1 MTDNEQIENDIRQAL
16 SLRKPQADSLEILAK
31 VSSSVLADS
40 IGEQKRGGA
49 LGARTLPDLAAQL
62 EAVRKICPSVKSFD
76 RDFCSLCF
84 ALATGV
90 GKTRLMGAFIAYLHE
105 AHGIKNF
112 VVIAPNLTIYE
123 KLITDFTPGSPK
135 YVFSGIG
142 AFAGNPPIIITGETY
157 QSGKGV
163 QETDLFKSVVINIF
177 NIAKLTAKDKGHFD
191 AKDEKAKV
199 ARIRRL
205 IESIGESYFNYL
217 ASRDDLVVLMDEAH
231 RYRADAGA
239 AAINELKPVLGI
251 ELTATPREIRG
262 QREIPFNNIAYEYT
276 LAEAMMDGFVK
287 EPAIATRKGF
297 NITEHVKDSPELER
311 LKLNDGALIHE
322 NTKAALAN
330 WAQNHSKPVVKPF
343 MLVVAADRAHADELQ
358 AYMES
363 DAFRKGA
370 YKGKIVKVYSGMGA
384 AEEEKMVGQLLE
396 IEKPGNP
403 VEIVIH
409 VNKLSEGW
417 DVTNLYTIV
426 PLRAANSVNLVEQS
440 IGRGLRLPYG
450 ERTGD
455 EAVDTLAVVSHDHYA
470 EIIAKAKDKKML
482 MFKSYILGEDGNDE
496 KKRVESI
503 APASR
508 QLAAVAKGGGRGA
521 TALPNDGRARTPS
534 APYIPTSA
542 GIGVE
547 DLTPAFGAAL
557 EAIQETVDDRAGRL
571 SACDLTDEATFKAV
585 VDEAVKQV
593 KEATGE
599 APDKSMLEKACQVV
613 ASMTIFIP
621 KVFREP
627 KDAVVQSFDDFDLDE
642 EELKALN
649 PIDDKL
655 KVTTIRTGD
664 GVKIFETGGEGDAA
678 ANHLTTLIGKL
689 RKMDAIDY
697 DGNSGLVAK
706 LAQEAV
712 ESLERRHTKDDAANI
727 MRNNM
732 DRIAVAIRDQLLK
745 HAHYEGGG
753 YAFKVTPG
761 CHPLGL
767 SSALIG
773 ETDQFR
779 DFAAPLKGERGKIKS
794 MVFTGFKKCL
804 YEKQKFE
811 SEPERM
817 FAVIVDRGE
826 KVVAWFRPQY
836 SGFSIRR
843 GNGENYFPDFVVET
857 TAGKYICEVKADNSV
872 EDADVIDKA
881 DAAIEWCRVVS
892 EAERGAGRKEW
903 RYVFIKESQIDE
915 AMEFDVAVQKFTMT
929 KTKEAGK

>member
-1 MTDNEQIENDIRQAL
+1 MTENEQIENAIRQAL
-16 SLRKPQADSLEILAK
+16 SLRKPQADSLAILAK
-31 VSSSVLADS
+31 VAATGLLKKNA
-40 IGEQKRGGA
+40 
-49 LGARTLPDLAAQL
+49 DLAAQL
-62 EAVRKICPSVKSFD
+62 EAVQKICPSVKSFD

-84 ALATGV
+84 ELATGV
-90 GKTRLMGAFIAYLHE
+90 GKTRLMGAFIAYLNE

-112 VVIAPNLTIYE
+112 MVIAPNLTIYE
-123 KLITDFTPGSPK
+123 KLIADFTNTQSPK

-142 AFAGNPPIIITGETY
+142 AFASNPPTIITGETY
-157 QSGKGV
+157 QTGKGV
-163 QETDLFKSVVINIF
+163 QENDLFNGVVINIF

-217 ASRDDLVVLMDEAH
+217 ASCEDLVVLMDEAH

-262 QREIPFNNIAYEYT
+262 QREVPFKNIAYEYK
-276 LAEAMMDGFVK
+276 LAAAMMDGFVK

-297 NITEHVKDSPELER
+297 NITEHVKDSPELEH
-311 LKLNDGALIHE
+311 LKLNDGAIIHE
-322 NTKAALAN
+322 NTKAALEN

-343 MLVVAADRAHADELQ
+343 MLVVAADKAHADELQ

-370 YKGKIVKVYSGMGA
+370 YRGKIVKVYSGMSA
-384 AEEEKMVGQLLE
+384 AEDEKMVGQLLE
-396 IEKPGNP
+396 IEKSGNP
-403 VEIVIH
+403 IEIVIH

-455 EAVDTLAVVSHDHYA
+455 EAVDTLTVVSHDNYSA
-470 EIIAKAKDKKML
+470 IISKAKSEEMQ

-496 KKRVESI
+496 KKESI
-503 APASR
+503 SMPPAVDGII
-508 QLAAVAKGGGRGA
+508 AAAKSGDAKG
-521 TALPNDGRARTPS
+521 T
-534 APYIPTSA
+534 YIPQNAAIKKT
-542 GIGVE
+542 E
-547 DLTPAFGAAL
+547 LTPALGAAMD
-557 EAIQETVDDRAGRL
+557 AVKSVMDDHVAKRE
-571 SACDLTDEATFKAV
+571 SCDLTDKATADVVIAEA
-585 VDEAVKQV
+585 EAKV
-593 KEATGE
+593 KETTGE
-599 APDKSMLEKACQVV
+599 APDRKDMEKACKAV

-621 KVFREP
+621 RVFREP
-627 KDAVVQSFDDFDLDE
+627 KDVVVQGFKDFELNTEDL
-642 EELKALN
+642 KTLN

-655 KVTTIRTGD
+655 KVTNIRTGE
-664 GVKIFETGGEGDAA
+664 GVKVFDGGGEDDAA
-678 ANHLTTLIGKL
+678 PNHLTTLIGKL
-689 RKMDAIDY
+689 RKMDEIDY

-706 LAQEAV
+706 LAQQAV
-712 ESLERRHTKDDAANI
+712 AFLETRDGANTAANI

-732 DRIAVAIRDQLLK
+732 DRIAIVIRDQLLK

-753 YAFKVTPG
+753 YEFKVIPG
-761 CHPLGL
+761 CQQLGL

-779 DFAAPLKGERGKIKS
+779 DFAVPLKGERGKIKS

-804 YEKQKFE
+804 YKNQKFE

-826 KVVAWFRPQY
+826 DVVAWFRPQY
-836 SGFSIRR
+836 SNFSIRR

-857 TAGKYICEVKADNSV
+857 KTGKYICEVKADSAV
-872 EDADVIDKA
+872 DDADVIDKA
-881 DAAIEWCRVVS
+881 NAAIEWCHVVS
-892 EAERGAGRKEW
+892 KVESAAGRKEW
-903 RYVFIKESQIDE
+903 RYVFITESRIDE
-915 AMEFDVAVQKFTMT
+915 AQEFDVVANKFTMT
-929 KTKEAGK
+929 KAREAGK